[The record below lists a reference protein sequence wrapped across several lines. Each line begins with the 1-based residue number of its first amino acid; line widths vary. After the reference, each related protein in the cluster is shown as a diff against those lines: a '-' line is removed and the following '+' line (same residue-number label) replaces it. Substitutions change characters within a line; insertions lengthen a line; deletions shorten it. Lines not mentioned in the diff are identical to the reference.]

1 MGGLTESS
9 DYPRPCTALVF
20 STKLVCPDQK
30 NRRDHRWR
38 RGFRYFFQGASP
50 EPRSLSDSAQ
60 YFHSSLSLSAASLLV
75 LPLPRQKEKDPRETP
90 ETRQKDLDPTKPRPG
105 RTSPPPPPP
114 KSPGRTPKET
124 HKDTLPRPG
133 PSNDEGGQNLGQSD
147 LPDSSLLAVLV
158 TTPLKK
164 RPSHS
169 TLQPLKSI
177 PGHTPRRLCI
187 RTLDC

>member
-38 RGFRYFFQGASP
+38 PGFRYFFQGASP

-75 LPLPRQKEKDPRETP
+75 LPLPRQKEKDPR
-90 ETRQKDLDPTKPRPG
+90 
-105 RTSPPPPPP
+105 
-114 KSPGRTPKET
+114 
-124 HKDTLPRPG
+124 KDTLARPG
-133 PSNDEGGQNLGQSD
+133 LTAAHSEGGQNLGHSD
-147 LPDSSLLAVLV
+147 MPDCSLLAVPV
-158 TTPLKK
+158 
-164 RPSHS
+164 
-169 TLQPLKSI
+169 
-177 PGHTPRRLCI
+177 TPRRLCI
-187 RTLDC
+187 RTLLNTHVSCLQCADGMNMFQHTCVCACAAALSMLV